1 MFCDH
6 REPHILTHSFP
17 RRRSSDLSPSRA
29 CASGSRVLS
38 LRFPSAVPSSSS
50 DYFAR
55 AASQDRTEGP
65 DNEHHQI
72 AYADLGK
79 HGRLRGGGKAADENT
94 PDTAIETLGNRTV
107 GQIGRASCREECV
120 STCRY
125 RWSTYP

>member
-1 MFCDH
+1 MIRRPPRSTRTDT
-6 REPHILTHSFP
+6 LFP
-17 RRRSSDLSPSRA
+17 YTTLFRS
-29 CASGSRVLS
+29 SGSRVLS

-94 PDTAIETLGNRTV
+94 PDTDIETLGNRTV
-107 GQIGRASCREECV
+107 G
-120 STCRY
+120 
-125 RWSTYP
+125 PN